1 MIKIKKFTD
10 QLLNTCIVKNISFLL
25 LGLCL
30 GQQAF
35 AQKIKPDSTHHLS
48 EVEIIGARE
57 RIQIERLPD
66 VNGTYLT
73 AGKKNEVIHLSGVNA
88 NIAER
93 TPRQLFAKIPG
104 IFVYDM
110 DGSGNQI
117 NVSTRGLDPHRSW
130 EFNLRYNGVIGNTD
144 MYGYPASHYNSP
156 AESFERVEI
165 VRGTGSL
172 QYGAQF
178 GGMINYVGKQADTT
192 KRFAFE
198 SINSAGSYGLL
209 SSYNS
214 IGGRVGKF
222 TYYAYYHRRNS
233 TGYRQNSRSESASQF
248 VRLQYDFSSKLSLK
262 AELGHTDYVYQIP
275 GPLTDSMFYANP
287 RMATRSRNYYEP
299 DIYLPSLT
307 LDWQLGPRT
316 TLKWTN
322 SMVLGFRNS
331 VMIDAFA
338 TVKDAIEPATF
349 NYKNRQVDI
358 DKFNSFTSELRL
370 SHYYQ
375 LGRLGNVLVGGVQ
388 VMSNDLNRR
397 QLGKGTTGSDYDLT
411 LVGTDGWGRDMHF
424 KTKNVAVFVENLL
437 YITPKLTVSP
447 GFRLESGQ
455 TDFSGYI
462 RYLKPEVVP
471 NSIPHRFPLF
481 GISAQYRVD
490 KDNRFY
496 GGFSQAYR
504 PVILKDIIPASVLER
519 ADKNLKDAFGYNAE
533 IGTSGRKGRLHYDIG
548 AFLMQ
553 YNNRL
558 GSLILND
565 PDGTSYIF
573 RTNIGDSRTK
583 GLEMY
588 IEYEFIHNNKT
599 RLSAFTS
606 TAYMDARWVKGSV
619 SNGKENQSVKGNK
632 VESVPEW
639 TSRNGIEFNHRWL
652 SATLLTSYVS
662 ESFADALNTVQP
674 TANGAKGIVP
684 SYTLVDFNSTLR
696 LTPRYTVRFGINN
709 VLNKSYFTKRP
720 TFYPGPGIWPSDG
733 RSVVVTV
740 AIKL

>member
-1 MIKIKKFTD
+1 MKKLST
-10 QLLNTCIVKNISFLL
+10 LVVLLL
-25 LGLCL
+25 LGGDLI
-30 GQQAF
+30 
-35 AQKIKPDSTHHLS
+35 AQKIKSDTTKHLK
-48 EVEIIGARE
+48 EVEVVATRE

-66 VNGTYLT
+66 VKGTYLN
-73 AGKKNEVIHLSGVNA
+73 AGKKNEIIQLNGVNA

-93 TPRQLFAKIPG
+93 TPRQIFAKIPG

-130 EFNLRYNGVIGNTD
+130 EFNIRYNGVIGNTD
-144 MYGYPASHYNSP
+144 MYGYPASHYNPP

-178 GGMINYVGKQADTT
+178 GGMINYVSKQADTT
-192 KRFAFE
+192 KRFSFE

-209 SSYNS
+209 SSYNAV
-214 IGGRVGKF
+214 GGRVGKL

-233 TGYRQNSRSESASQF
+233 SGYRQNSRSEAQSQF

-287 RMATRSRNYYEP
+287 RMSTRSRNYYEP

-307 LDWQLGPRT
+307 LDWQLSART
-316 TLKWTN
+316 HLKWTN

-338 TVKDAIEPATF
+338 TVKDAIEPATGQ
-349 NYKNRQVDI
+349 YKNRQVDI

-370 SHYYQ
+370 SHCYQ
-375 LGRLGNVLVGGVQ
+375 LGGMSSVLVGGVQ
-388 VMSNDLNRR
+388 LMSNDLNRR
-397 QLGKGTTGSDYDLT
+397 QMGKGTTGNDYDLT
-411 LVGTDGWGRDMHF
+411 LIGTDGWGRDIHF
-424 KTKNVAVFVENLL
+424 RTKNVAVFVENLL
-437 YITPKLTVSP
+437 YITPKFSISP

-462 RYLKPEVVP
+462 RYLKPEMVP

-481 GISAQYRVD
+481 GISAQYRLD
-490 KDNRFY
+490 KENRIY

-519 ADKNLKDAFGYNAE
+519 ADKNLKDAYGYNAE
-533 IGTSGRKGRLHYDIG
+533 IGLSGRKGRLHYDLS
-548 AFLMQ
+548 AFLLQ

-558 GSLILND
+558 GSLILNG

-583 GLEMY
+583 GLEIY
-588 IEYEFIHNNKT
+588 VEYEFIRSNKT

-606 TAYMDARWVKGSV
+606 TAYIDARYVKGKV
-619 SNGKENQSVKGNK
+619 SNGKENQSIKGNK

-652 SATLLTSYVS
+652 SATLLASYVS
-662 ESFADALNTVQP
+662 ESFADAFNTVLP
-674 TANGAKGIVP
+674 TANGARGVVP
-684 SYTLVDFNSTLR
+684 SYTLVDLNTTFHITN
-696 LTPRYTVRFGINN
+696 RYTIRFGINN
-709 VLNKSYFTKRP
+709 MLNKSYFTKRP
-720 TFYPGPGIWPSDG
+720 TFYPGPGIWPSEG
-733 RSVVVTV
+733 WSVVMTV
-740 AIKL
+740 GVKL

>member
-1 MIKIKKFTD
+1 MRKIYIFLI
-10 QLLNTCIVKNISFLL
+10 LLFLGKSL
-25 LGLCL
+25 L
-30 GQQAF
+30 
-35 AQKIKPDSTHHLS
+35 AQKTKFDTTQHLN
-48 EVEIIGARE
+48 EVEVVGTRE

-66 VNGTYLT
+66 VHGTYLT
-73 AGKKNEVIHLSGVNA
+73 AGKKNEVIQLSGVNA

-93 TPRQLFAKIPG
+93 TPRQIFAKIPG
-104 IFVYDM
+104 VFVYDM

-144 MYGYPASHYNSP
+144 MYGYPASHYNPP

-178 GGMINYVGKQADTT
+178 GGMINYVSKKADTT
-192 KRFAFE
+192 KCFSFE
-198 SINSAGSYGLL
+198 STNSAGSFGLL
-209 SSYNS
+209 SSYNA
-214 IGGRVGKF
+214 IGGRVGKL
-222 TYYAYYHRRNS
+222 TYYAYYQRRNS
-233 TGYRQNSRSESASQF
+233 NGYRKNSRSEAEAQF

-262 AELGHTDYVYQIP
+262 AELGHTDYVYQLP
-275 GPLTDSMFYANP
+275 GQLTDSMFHANP
-287 RMATRSRNYYEP
+287 QMSTRSRNYYEP

-307 LDWQLGPRT
+307 LNWQVSPRT
-316 TLKWTN
+316 QLQWTN

-338 TVKDAIEPATF
+338 TVKDAMETATGQ
-349 NYKNRQVDI
+349 YKNRQVDI

-375 LGRLGNVLVGGVQ
+375 LGVMSNVLVGGIQ
-388 VMSNDLNRR
+388 VMNNDLNRR

-411 LVGTDGWGRDMHF
+411 LVVPNDWGRDMHF
-424 KTKNVAVFVENLL
+424 RTKNVAVFVENLL
-437 YITPKLTVSP
+437 YITPKLSVSP
-447 GFRLESGQ
+447 GFRLENGQ

-481 GISAQYRVD
+481 GISAQYRINNE
-490 KDNRFY
+490 NRVY

-519 ADKNLKDAFGYNAE
+519 ADKNLKDAYGYNAE
-533 IGTSGRKGRLHYDIG
+533 IGLSGRKGRLHYDLS
-548 AFLMQ
+548 AFLVQ

-558 GSLILND
+558 SSLILND

-588 IEYEFIHNNKT
+588 VEYEFIRSNKT

-606 TAYMDARWVKGSV
+606 TAYMDARYVSGKV
-619 SNGKENQSVKGNK
+619 SNGKENQSIKGNK

-652 SATLLTSYVS
+652 SATLLASYVS
-662 ESFADALNTVQP
+662 ESFADAFNTVLP
-674 TANGAKGIVP
+674 MANGARGVVP
-684 SYTLVDFNSTLR
+684 GYTLVDLNTTFHITS
-696 LTPRYTVRFGINN
+696 RYTIRFGINN
-709 VLNKSYFTKRP
+709 LLNKSYFTKRP

-733 RSVVVTV
+733 RSVVMTV
-740 AIKL
+740 GVKL

>member
-1 MIKIKKFTD
+1 MKKIYTLIGMALVFYGANAQT
-10 QLLNTCIVKNISFLL
+10 VKS
-25 LGLCL
+25 
-30 GQQAF
+30 
-35 AQKIKPDSTHHLS
+35 DSARVLR
-48 EVEIIGARE
+48 EIEIIGTRQ

-66 VNGTYLT
+66 IQGTYLY
-73 AGKKNEVIHLSGVNA
+73 AGKKNEVIQFGGINA

-93 TPRQLFAKIPG
+93 TPRQMFAKIPG
-104 IFVYDM
+104 VFVYDM

-117 NVSTRGLDPHRSW
+117 NFSTRGLDPHRSW
-130 EFNLRYNGVIGNTD
+130 EFNMRYNGVIGNTD
-144 MYGYPASHYNSP
+144 MYGYPASHYNPP

-178 GGMINYVGKQADTT
+178 GGMINYVSKQADTT
-192 KRFAFE
+192 KRFGFE
-198 SINSAGSYGLL
+198 SINSAGSFGLF
-209 SSYNS
+209 SSYNA
-214 IGGRVGKF
+214 IGGKIGKL

-233 TGYRQNSRSESASQF
+233 NGYRQNSRSEAQAQL

-262 AELGHTDYVYQIP
+262 AEVGHTDYVYQIP
-275 GPLTDSMFYANP
+275 GPLTDSMFAANP
-287 RMATRSRNYYEP
+287 RMSTRSRNYYQP

-307 LDWQLGPRT
+307 LDWQLSPRT
-316 TLKWTN
+316 RLVWTN

-338 TVKDAIEPATF
+338 TVKDAIDPATGD
-349 NYKNRQVDI
+349 YKNRQVDV

-370 SHYYQ
+370 SHQYQ
-375 LGRLGNVLVGGVQ
+375 LGAMSSTVVGGIQ
-388 VMSNDLNRR
+388 IMSNDLNRR
-397 QLGKGTTGSDYDLT
+397 QIGKGTTGNDYDLT
-411 LVGTDGWGRDMHF
+411 LVVPNDWGRDMHF
-424 KTKNVAVFVENLL
+424 RTKNVAIFVENLL
-437 YITPKLTVSP
+437 YITPKWSVSP
-447 GFRLESGQ
+447 GFRVESGQ

-481 GISAQYRVD
+481 GMSTQYQLNHQNRV
-490 KDNRFY
+490 Y

-504 PVILKDIIPASVLER
+504 PVILKDIVPASVLER
-519 ADKNLKDAFGYNAE
+519 ADKNLKDANGYNAE
-533 IGTSGRKGRLHYDIG
+533 IGLSGRTGRLHYDIS
-548 AFLMQ
+548 AFLLQ

-565 PDGTSYIF
+565 PDGTAYIF

-606 TAYMDARWVKGSV
+606 TALMDARYVNGKI
-619 SNGKENQSVKGNK
+619 SNGKENQDVSGNS
-632 VESVPEW
+632 VESVPKW

-652 SATLLTSYVS
+652 SGTLLVSYVDK
-662 ESFADALNTVQP
+662 SFADAFNTVQP
-674 TANGAKGIVP
+674 TANGARGLVP
-684 SYTLVDFNSTLR
+684 SYTLVDLNTTFH
-696 LTPRYTVRFGINN
+696 LTNRYTVRFGINN
-709 VLNKSYFTKRP
+709 LLNKSYFTKRP

-733 RSVVVTV
+733 RSIVATV
-740 AIKL
+740 GIKI

>member
-1 MIKIKKFTD
+1 MKKVFAF
-10 QLLNTCIVKNISFLL
+10 LVLL
-25 LGLCL
+25 LFGKNLT
-30 GQQAF
+30 
-35 AQKIKPDSTHHLS
+35 AQKVKSDTTQHLN
-48 EVEIIGARE
+48 EVEVIGTRE

-66 VNGTYLT
+66 VHGTYLT
-73 AGKKNEVIHLSGVNA
+73 AGKKNEVIQLSGVNA

-93 TPRQLFAKIPG
+93 TPRQIFAKIPG

-144 MYGYPASHYNSP
+144 MYGYPASHYNPP

-178 GGMINYVGKQADTT
+178 GGMINYVSKQADTT
-192 KRFAFE
+192 KQFSFE
-198 SINSAGSYGLL
+198 STNSAGSYGLL
-209 SSYNS
+209 SSYNA
-214 IGGRVGKF
+214 IGGRVGKL

-233 TGYRQNSRSESASQF
+233 SGYRQNSRSESESQF
-248 VRLQYDFSSKLSLK
+248 VRLQYDFTSKLSLK
-262 AELGHTDYVYQIP
+262 AEVGHTDYVYQIP
-275 GPLTDSMFYANP
+275 GPLTDSMFNANP
-287 RMATRSRNYYEP
+287 RMSTRSRNYYEP

-307 LDWQLGPRT
+307 LNWQISPRT
-316 TLKWTN
+316 KLQWTN

-338 TVKDAIEPATF
+338 TVKDAMETATGQ
-349 NYKNRQVDI
+349 YKNRQVDI

-375 LGRLGNVLVGGVQ
+375 LGAMSNVIVGGIQ
-388 VMSNDLNRR
+388 VMNNDLNRR

-411 LVGTDGWGRDMHF
+411 LVVPNDWGRDMHF
-424 KTKNVAVFVENLL
+424 RTKNVALFVENLL
-437 YITPKLTVSP
+437 YITPKLSVSP
-447 GFRLESGQ
+447 GFRLETGQ

-481 GISAQYRVD
+481 GISAQYQID
-490 KDNRFY
+490 KENRLY

-519 ADKNLKDAFGYNAE
+519 SDKNLKDAYGYNAE
-533 IGTSGRKGRLHYDIG
+533 IGLSGRKGRLHYDLS
-548 AFLMQ
+548 AFLLQ

-558 GSLILND
+558 GSLIMND
-565 PDGTSYIF
+565 PDGTAYIF

-588 IEYEFIHNNKT
+588 VEYEFIRSNKT

-606 TAYMDARWVKGSV
+606 TAYMDARYVNGKV
-619 SNGKENQSVKGNK
+619 SNGKENQSIKGNK

-652 SATLLTSYVS
+652 SATLLASYVS
-662 ESFADALNTVQP
+662 KSFADAFNTVLP
-674 TANGAKGIVP
+674 TANGAKGVVP
-684 SYTLVDFNSTLR
+684 SYTLVDLNTTFH
-696 LTPRYTVRFGINN
+696 LTNRYTIRFGINN
-709 VLNKSYFTKRP
+709 MLNKSYFTKRP

-733 RSVVVTV
+733 RSVVMTV
-740 AIKL
+740 GVKL

>member
-1 MIKIKKFTD
+1 M
-10 QLLNTCIVKNISFLL
+10 KNICAFVVLVL
-25 LGLCL
+25 LGKNLI
-30 GQQAF
+30 
-35 AQKIKPDSTHHLS
+35 AQKAVKSDTTQHLN
-48 EVEIIGARE
+48 EVEVVGTRE
-57 RIQIERLPD
+57 RIQIQRLPD
-66 VNGTYLT
+66 VHGTYLT
-73 AGKKNEVIHLSGVNA
+73 AGKKNEVIQLSGVNA

-93 TPRQLFAKIPG
+93 TPRQIFAKIPG

-130 EFNLRYNGVIGNTD
+130 EFNLRYNGIIGNTD
-144 MYGYPASHYNSP
+144 MYGYPASHYNPP
-156 AESFERVEI
+156 AESCERVEI

-178 GGMINYVGKQADTT
+178 GGMINYVSKQADTT
-192 KRFAFE
+192 KRFSFE

-209 SSYNS
+209 SSYNA

-233 TGYRQNSRSESASQF
+233 NGYRQNSRSEAESQF
-248 VRLQYDFSSKLSLK
+248 LRLQYDFTSKLSLR

-275 GPLTDSMFYANP
+275 GPLTDSMFHANP
-287 RMATRSRNYYEP
+287 QMSTRSRNYYEP

-307 LDWQLGPRT
+307 LNWQISPRT
-316 TLKWTN
+316 QLQWTN

-338 TVKDAIEPATF
+338 TVKDAVDPATGQ
-349 NYKNRQVDI
+349 YKNRQVDI

-370 SHYYQ
+370 SHNYQ
-375 LGRLGNVLVGGVQ
+375 LGGMSSVLVGGVQ
-388 VMSNDLNRR
+388 VMNNDLNRK
-397 QLGKGTTGSDYDLT
+397 QLGKGTTDSDYDLT

-424 KTKNVAVFVENLL
+424 RTKNVAVFVENLL
-437 YITPKLTVSP
+437 YITPKLSVSP

-481 GISAQYRVD
+481 GISAQYRLD
-490 KDNRFY
+490 KDSRFY

-519 ADKNLKDAFGYNAE
+519 ADKNLQDADGYNAE
-533 IGTSGRKGRLHYDIG
+533 IGLSGRKGRLHFDLS
-548 AFLMQ
+548 AFLVQ

-588 IEYEFIHNNKT
+588 VEYEFIRSNKT
-599 RLSAFTS
+599 RLAAFTS
-606 TAYMDARWVKGSV
+606 TAYMDARYVSGKV
-619 SNGKENQSVKGNK
+619 SNGKENQSIKGNK

-652 SATLLTSYVS
+652 SATLLASYVS
-662 ESFADALNTVQP
+662 ESFADAFNTVLP
-674 TANGAKGIVP
+674 TANGARGVVP
-684 SYTLVDFNSTLR
+684 SYTLVDLNTTFHITS
-696 LTPRYTVRFGINN
+696 RYTIRFGINN
-709 VLNKSYFTKRP
+709 LLNKSYFTKRP

-733 RSVVVTV
+733 WSVVMTV
-740 AIKL
+740 GVKL

>member
-1 MIKIKKFTD
+1 MKY
-10 QLLNTCIVKNISFLL
+10 ISALFVILFFGKHL
-25 LGLCL
+25 
-30 GQQAF
+30 F
-35 AQKIKPDSTHHLS
+35 AQKVKSDTTQHLN
-48 EVEIIGARE
+48 EVEVIGTRE

-66 VNGTYLT
+66 VHGTYLT
-73 AGKKNEVIHLSGVNA
+73 AGKKNEVIQLSGVNA

-93 TPRQLFAKIPG
+93 TPRQIFAKIPG

-144 MYGYPASHYNSP
+144 MYGYPASHYNPP

-178 GGMINYVGKQADTT
+178 GGMINYVSKQADTT
-192 KRFAFE
+192 KRFSFE

-209 SSYNS
+209 SSYNA
-214 IGGRVGKF
+214 IGGRVGKM

-233 TGYRQNSRSESASQF
+233 SGYRQNSRSESESQF
-248 VRLQYDFSSKLSLK
+248 VRLQYDFTSKLSLK
-262 AELGHTDYVYQIP
+262 AEVGHTDYVYQIP
-275 GPLTDSMFYANP
+275 VPLTDSMFYANP
-287 RMATRSRNYYEP
+287 RMSTRSRNYYEP

-307 LDWQLGPRT
+307 LNWEITPRT
-316 TLKWTN
+316 QLKWTN

-338 TVKDAIEPATF
+338 TVKDAMETATGQ
-349 NYKNRQVDI
+349 YKNRQVDI

-370 SHYYQ
+370 LHYYQ
-375 LGRLGNVLVGGVQ
+375 LGAMSNVLVGGIQ
-388 VMSNDLNRR
+388 VMNNDLNRR
-397 QLGKGTTGSDYDLT
+397 QLGKGTVGSDYDLT
-411 LVGTDGWGRDMHF
+411 LLVPNDWGRDIHF
-424 KTKNVAVFVENLL
+424 KTKNVALFVENLL
-437 YITPKLTVSP
+437 YITPKLSVSP
-447 GFRLESGQ
+447 GFRLESGK
-455 TDFSGYI
+455 TDFSGSI

-481 GISAQYRVD
+481 GMSVQYQID
-490 KDNRFY
+490 KENRLY

-519 ADKNLKDAFGYNAE
+519 ADKNLKDAYGYNAE
-533 IGTSGRKGRLHYDIG
+533 IGLSGRKGRLHYDLS
-548 AFLMQ
+548 AFLLQ

-558 GSLILND
+558 GSLILNN

-588 IEYEFIHNNKT
+588 VEYEFIRSNKT

-606 TAYMDARWVKGSV
+606 TAYMDARYVNGKV
-619 SNGKENQSVKGNK
+619 SNGKENQSIEGNK

-639 TSRNGIEFNHRWL
+639 TSRNGIEFNHRWV
-652 SATLLTSYVS
+652 SATLLASYVS
-662 ESFADALNTVQP
+662 ASFADAFNTVLP

-684 SYTLVDFNSTLR
+684 SYTLVDLNTTFH
-696 LTPRYTVRFGINN
+696 LTNRYTIRFGINN
-709 VLNKSYFTKRP
+709 MLNKSYFTKRP

-733 RSVVVTV
+733 RSVVMTV
-740 AIKL
+740 GVKL